1 MISKTGLIITGGA
14 VNTAF
19 AREFMK
25 NRQYDVIIA
34 ADAGLKVLDRIGV
47 RPDTVVGDLD
57 TADPQLVGRYRLDG
71 DIEFEIHP
79 PEKDETDTEL
89 AVTKAVKMGCGRVDI
104 LGALGGRIDH
114 ELANIQL
121 LLVCREIGL
130 QAYLIDE
137 RNRIHLTYPGER
149 FRKEE
154 LYGKYISFIPLTEE
168 VKGLTLRG
176 FRYPLEHRDVKMGP
190 SRLISNEVE
199 EEGLILFEE
208 GNLLCVESHD

>member
-1 MISKTGLIITGGA
+1 MKSKTGLIITGGA

-19 AREFMK
+19 VREFMK

-34 ADAGLKVLDRIGV
+34 ADNGLRIVDQLGV
-47 RPDTVVGDLD
+47 RPNTVVGDLD

-89 AVTKAVKMGCGRVDI
+89 AVTKAVKLGCGRVDI

-121 LLVCREIGL
+121 LLVCR
-130 QAYLIDE
+130 
-137 RNRIHLTYPGER
+137 
-149 FRKEE
+149 K
-154 LYGKYISFIPLTEE
+154 
-168 VKGLTLRG
+168 
-176 FRYPLEHRDVKMGP
+176 
-190 SRLISNEVE
+190 
-199 EEGLILFEE
+199 
-208 GNLLCVESHD
+208 